1 MTSRPLRLTTLALL
15 LSLPELAQ
23 SQAAPP
29 RDLTGTWEGVIRL
42 DSTWR
47 LRDRASSR
55 ATVARI
61 RFAAVGDASPA
72 TTSARTVHPAT
83 FEIDFGRFGFALSS
97 HDALGWFVGRD
108 SVRAVLNPA
117 VDHGTVELGGVMRGD
132 TIAGTWRYTS
142 DPGGAAGT
150 FLLRRV
156 AAPRDQLRDF
166 TAFDTATGGD
176 VRSRSLPRLD
186 PRVQTPTLAND
197 DLRDRIDIRNRRAEV
212 HDARSKRES
221 VVDHGVGEVD
231 LSALLE
237 TRE

>member
-1 MTSRPLRLTTLALL
+1 MTSALFRLMTIALL
-15 LSLPELAQ
+15 LSLPDLAQ
-23 SQAAPP
+23 SQGAQP
-29 RDLTGTWEGVIRL
+29 RDLTGTWEGVVRL
-42 DSTWR
+42 DSAWR

-97 HDALGWFVGRD
+97 HDALGWFVGGD

-156 AAPRDQLRDF
+156 AAPRDELRQF
-166 TAFDTATGGD
+166 SGIQAATAGD
-176 VRSRSLPRLD
+176 ERSRPSARLHA
-186 PRVQTPTLAND
+186 RVQAPTFTNY
-197 DLRDRIDIRNRRAEV
+197 DLRDRIDIVSRRSEV
-212 HDARSKRES
+212 HDARSKGES
-221 VVDHGVGEVD
+221 VVDHGVGEVY
-231 LSALLE
+231 LPVLLE